1 MHNASTISDRSV
13 TDCATVAGYNLV
25 FGGWCVVEGGVDH
38 YVWSAD
44 GGKTWHSVEDFGRS
58 TASASANNI
67 SAALARSNQTY
78 EFTLDADGSNGS
90 FSGTAGN
97 NPKGIAADLEA
108 YKGQTVDVIFGA
120 VPAKDTT
127 TILPLYYIAR
137 VKVAQ

>member
-1 MHNASTISDRSV
+1 V
-13 TDCATVAGYNLV
+13 
-25 FGGWCVVEGGVDH
+25 
-38 YVWSAD
+38 
-44 GGKTWHSVEDFGRS
+44 DFGKS
-58 TASASANNI
+58 TSSASATNI
-67 SAALARSNQTY
+67 NVANARSNHTY
-78 EFTLDADGSNGS
+78 EFTLEADGANGS